1 MSEIITRSV
10 SVTRTDEA
18 SADPMGPWRVIAST
32 EAVDSYDDIVEQDWD
47 LSRFAKGGPILL
59 QHNAYGLPI
68 GKSIKAEVMDIAGA
82 KALVVEFMFDPRDED
97 GVRVAHKFADGF
109 MKDVSVGFRSFKRT
123 LRAMLP
129 DGDPRKAERGYILS
143 KNVLLEL
150 STVTIGANPEAKVI
164 KAAPDLL
171 SALEAR
177 VRALEDAVTRPPSPA
192 PSAKRDP
199 LAELFGLEK

>member
-1 MSEIITRSV
+1 MGRLRSQTLWARGA
-10 SVTRTDEA
+10 SSPPPRPRTLTRT
-18 SADPMGPWRVIAST
+18 SW
-32 EAVDSYDDIVEQDWD
+32 
-47 LSRFAKGGPILL
+47 SRIGISPG
-59 QHNAYGLPI
+59 GLPI
-68 GKSIKAEVMDIAGA
+68 GKSIKAEVTQINGRP
-82 KALVVEFMFDPRDED
+82 ALVVEFMFDPDDED
-97 GVRVAHKFADGF
+97 AVRVAKKFASGF

-129 DGDPRKAERGYILS
+129 DGDHRKKERGYILA

-150 STVTIGANPEAKVI
+150 SPVTIGANPEAKVI

-177 VRALEDAVTRPPSPA
+177 IRALEDAVTLSPA